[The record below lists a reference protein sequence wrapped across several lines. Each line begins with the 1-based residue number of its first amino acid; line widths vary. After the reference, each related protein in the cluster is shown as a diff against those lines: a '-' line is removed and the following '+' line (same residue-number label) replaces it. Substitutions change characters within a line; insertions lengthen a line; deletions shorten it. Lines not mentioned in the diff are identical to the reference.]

1 MSFTIKTISMYGIT
15 NTYTLNLGSIAVI
28 RMVLSCPHS
37 LVNIN
42 TTQKYLVLQ
51 SKLFLLSRIEKKNYM
66 KNEIL
71 GETTI
76 LKAKFR
82 WHEEFIDINKWPKR
96 LERILKNK
104 SLSIFDNIFSFTAN
118 ILNVP
123 LSTNWRLRSTF

>member
-51 SKLFLLSRIEKKNYM
+51 SKLFLLSRIEKK
-66 KNEIL
+66 KL
-71 GETTI
+71 
-76 LKAKFR
+76 
-82 WHEEFIDINKWPKR
+82 HEK
-96 LERILKNK
+96 
-104 SLSIFDNIFSFTAN
+104 
-118 ILNVP
+118 
-123 LSTNWRLRSTF
+123 